1 MLLHH
6 GVARLLCPLATRGRR
21 RERAGE
27 ARWWTGLVLLE
38 PAASRRAGARLPAT
52 HHLEQAGLVA
62 RPRRWRCATPI
73 SIRRVLT
80 VVCPVCAV
88 RQVAVFFSRHSTDR
102 TGELLA
108 PCLRA
113 PADRDR
119 AVCPTSLPRRIIINV
134 TSDDESGETMAV
146 TLTQRN
152 LGAAPTE
159 IRLAY
164 VEHVGYRC

>member
-27 ARWWTGLVLLE
+27 AWWWTGLVLLE

-73 SIRRVLT
+73 SIRRVFDSGLSRLRGKT
-80 VVCPVCAV
+80 GS
-88 RQVAVFFSRHSTDR
+88 RFFSRHSTDR

-108 PCLRA
+108 PCSRA
-113 PADRDR
+113 PTDRDR